1 MDAQKSFRQEFL
13 EGVILKAQEQ
23 NVSQNQLSFLKK
35 ELQAEI
41 ESNSKDDYLKT
52 IRKEITKMIL
62 TMAEDKKLTEQS
74 LTEQLDFLFK
84 EYQKEID
91 HNAKVKEAQDD
102 LIKSLKEL
110 YSISESNFE
119 LLEKKTDTLQEINAL
134 LKKSLKDKK

>member
-119 LLEKKTDTLQEINAL
+119 LLEKKADTLQEINTL